1 LCWVHPDT
9 SRPLIPF
16 ERRLLRLGRDDGMD
30 VVVDDAQAS
39 RQHAEIWRTGPLFLI
54 KDLQSTNGVYVN
66 GAKVQETAVQPGD
79 LIRIGE
85 SLAVFCYLPGE
96 TAAFRELAPGLFG
109 GPNLAPL
116 IERAAQAASSHLPV
130 VLEGETGTGK

>member
-1 LCWVHPDT
+1 MSDTDRSAHRATSPGKHPEDHSTMVRARPVLCWVHPDT

-109 GPNLAPL
+109 G
-116 IERAAQAASSHLPV
+116 
-130 VLEGETGTGK
+130 